1 MATVSLRPTALFLVV
16 VVAATAVV
24 GQQSLSACSCYR
36 TSSND
41 FFTNHRFYDFRNVAS
56 YSDTAPP
63 LQSTLPAS
71 ADDQTGQS
79 TDDVGSLQSGFISSS
94 DWTQNWSIQDW
105 GKGRAN
111 DTKYRMWNS
120 LSNVFVDG
128 NADGNPGA
136 KSKLV
141 LRTRRFSGFQ
151 SAAEV
156 ENQCVSIAFCF
167 FCIFLHISSISCVF
181 FHSFVFFVFFP
192 FFIHLFSPLFTF
204 TVLSF
209 AAFFYFPAL
218 PFYSILPH
226 SILPH
231 SVLVCSDKNPGKRTS
246 CSPPPASG
254 PE

>member
-128 NADGNPGA
+128 NADGNPDA

-167 FCIFLHISSISCVF
+167 FLHIFAYIFHFLCIFSFICFFCIFSLFYPPFFTPSHIHCFIFCRLFLFSRSSI
-181 FHSFVFFVFFP
+181 
-192 FFIHLFSPLFTF
+192 
-204 TVLSF
+204 
-209 AAFFYFPAL
+209 
-218 PFYSILPH
+218 PFYSTAFH
-226 SILPH
+226 SAPFCFGLF
-231 SVLVCSDKNPGKRTS
+231 
-246 CSPPPASG
+246 
-254 PE
+254 